1 MADFEADKTS
11 GTGPALVMVHPLK
24 VNDTEADKKAIL
36 TITVNGVPKTVN
48 LIQKKGSLNYEYKLE
63 VDKEAINIL
72 GKGGSDTLAITSQR
86 REMINGTPQ
95 GDWENV
101 EVTAEFLEEPP
112 FTAGLRFMDNEEK
125 TLEVSITSKNHTE
138 QLLSGTITIKQV
150 GGLTKTVTVTQ
161 AAGEVSY
168 RYWVEPAVVNL
179 GIPKD
184 QILNAYETS
193 AGFSITGYR
202 SKLIEGKQV
211 SQEVMAF
218 KIPTISQT
226 QQTISQIQQAA
237 DINSG
242 TKLYYWIT
250 DYGNIANSAQATFSA
265 TARGRKDAGAMFG
278 STSGGWECIF
288 TDGGTYQFKVILIPQ
303 LV

>member
-1 MADFEADKTS
+1 
-11 GTGPALVMVHPLK
+11 
-24 VNDTEADKKAIL
+24 
-36 TITVNGVPKTVN
+36 
-48 LIQKKGSLNYEYKLE
+48 
-63 VDKEAINIL
+63 
-72 GKGGSDTLAITSQR
+72 
-86 REMINGTPQ
+86 MINGTPQ

-168 RYWVEPAVVNL
+168 RYWVKPAVVNL

-226 QQTISQIQQAA
+226 QQAV

-242 TKLYYWIT
+242 IKLYYWIT

-265 TARGRKDAGAMFG
+265 TARGRKEAGAMFG

-288 TDGGTYQFKVILIPQ
+288 TDGGTYQFNVILMPQ

>member
-36 TITVNGVPKTVN
+36 KTVN

-112 FTAGLRFMDNEEK
+112 FTAGLRFTDNEEK
-125 TLEVSITSKNHTE
+125 TLEVSITSKNTTE
-138 QLLSGTITIKQV
+138 QAISGILTIKQV

-161 AAGEVSY
+161 AAGEVTYSY
-168 RYWVEPAVVNL
+168 RIDPAGTTLSV
-179 GIPKD
+179 PKD
-184 QILNAYETS
+184 QITNPWEGSVGAT
-193 AGFSITGYR
+193 FTGYR
-202 SKLIEGKQV
+202 AKLIEGTKV
-211 SQEVMAF
+211 SEEVLPF
-218 KIPTISQT
+218 KIPSI
-226 QQTISQIQQAA
+226 
-237 DINSG
+237 G
-242 TKLYYWIT
+242 ETKVIDNGGIAVSYWFT
-250 DYGNIANSAQATFSA
+250 DYGSIANNYQASFSA
-265 TARGRKDAGAMFG
+265 TSHMRKNAGIYFQAF
-278 STSGGWECIF
+278 SASWECQF
-288 TDGGTYQFKVILIPQ
+288 NDGGTYQINTLLMLQLI
-303 LV
+303 

>member
-11 GTGPALVMVHPLK
+11 GTGPTLVMVHPLK

-72 GKGGSDTLAITSQR
+72 GKGGSDILTITSQR

-112 FTAGLRFMDNEEK
+112 FTAGLRFTDNEEK
-125 TLEVSITSKNHTE
+125 TLEVSITSKNTTE
-138 QLLSGTITIKQV
+138 QAISGILTIKQV

-161 AAGEVSY
+161 AAGEVTYSY
-168 RYWVEPAVVNL
+168 NIEPHVNVNL
-179 GIPKD
+179 GNTG
-184 QILNAYETS
+184 LEGS
-193 AGFSITGYR
+193 SGFTVTGY
-202 SKLIEGKQV
+202 KYKYIEGK
-211 SQEVMAF
+211 EVDKSVASF
-218 KIPTISQT
+218 KIPAIGEQRVVSNSIPTTST
-226 QQTISQIQQAA
+226 TTYWVDGYGNVANTFMSTF
-237 DINSG
+237 SG
-242 TKLYYWIT
+242 T
-250 DYGNIANSAQATFSA
+250 AH
-265 TARGRKDAGAMFG
+265 ARQSQLAI
-278 STSGGWECIF
+278 SSISGGWDVEF
-288 TDGGTYQFKVILIPQ
+288 SDGGKGTFGILAVRS
-303 LV
+303 L

>member
-63 VDKEAINIL
+63 VDKEAINLL

-112 FTAGLRFMDNEEK
+112 FTAGLRFMNNEEK

-161 AAGEVSY
+161 AAGEVTYSY
-168 RYWVEPAVVNL
+168 RIDPAGTTLSV
-179 GIPKD
+179 PKD
-184 QILNAYETS
+184 QISNPWEGSVRAT
-193 AGFSITGYR
+193 FIGYR
-202 SKLIEGKQV
+202 AKLIEGTKV
-211 SQEVMAF
+211 SEEVLPF
-218 KIPTISQT
+218 KIPSIGETKV
-226 QQTISQIQQAA
+226 
-237 DINSG
+237 INNGGIDVS
-242 TKLYYWIT
+242 YWFT
-250 DYGNIANSAQATFSA
+250 DYGSIANKYQASFSA
-265 TARGRKDAGAMFG
+265 ISRMRKNAGIYFQAF
-278 STSGGWECIF
+278 SASWECQF
-288 TDGGTYQFKVILIPQ
+288 NDGGTYQINTLLGLQLI
-303 LV
+303 

>member
-112 FTAGLRFMDNEEK
+112 FTAGLRFTDNEEK

-138 QLLSGTITIKQV
+138 QLLSGTLTIKQV
-150 GGLTKTVTVTQ
+150 GGLTKTVIVTQ
-161 AAGEVSY
+161 AAGEVTYSY
-168 RYWVEPAVVNL
+168 NIEPRVNVNL
-179 GIPKD
+179 GNTG
-184 QILNAYETS
+184 LEGS
-193 AGFSITGYR
+193 SGFTVTGY
-202 SKLIEGKQV
+202 KYKYIEGK
-211 SQEVMAF
+211 EVDKSVASF
-218 KIPTISQT
+218 KIPAIGEQRVV
-226 QQTISQIQQAA
+226 
-237 DINSG
+237 INSIS
-242 TKLYYWIT
+242 TTSTTTYWV
-250 DYGNIANSAQATFSA
+250 DGYGNVANTFMSTFSG
-265 TARGRKDAGAMFG
+265 TAHARQSQLDIL
-278 STSGGWECIF
+278 SVSGDWDVEF
-288 TDGGTYQFKVILIPQ
+288 SDGGKGTFGILAVRS
-303 LV
+303 L

>member
-86 REMINGTPQ
+86 RETINGTPQ

-112 FTAGLRFMDNEEK
+112 FTAGLRFTDNEEK

-138 QLLSGTITIKQV
+138 QLLSGTLTIKQV
-150 GGLTKTVTVTQ
+150 GGLTKTVIVTQ
-161 AAGEVSY
+161 AAGEVTY
-168 RYWVEPAVVNL
+168 FYNIEPHVNVSL
-179 GIPKD
+179 GNTG
-184 QILNAYETS
+184 LEGS
-193 AGFSITGYR
+193 SGFKVTGY
-202 SKLIEGKQV
+202 KYKYIEGK
-211 SQEVMAF
+211 EVNKSVASF
-218 KIPTISQT
+218 KIPAIGEQRVISNPT
-226 QQTISQIQQAA
+226 PTTSTTTYWVDGYGNVA
-237 DINSG
+237 NTFMSTFSG
-242 TKLYYWIT
+242 TAHARQSQLAMSSISGSW
-250 DYGNIANSAQATFSA
+250 NVEFS
-265 TARGRKDAGAMFG
+265 
-278 STSGGWECIF
+278 
-288 TDGGTYQFKVILIPQ
+288 DGGKGTFGILAVRS
-303 LV
+303 L

>member
-112 FTAGLRFMDNEEK
+112 FTAGLRFTDNEEK

-138 QLLSGTITIKQV
+138 QLLSGTLTIKQV
-150 GGLTKTVTVTQ
+150 GGLTKTVIVTQ
-161 AAGEVSY
+161 AAGEVTYSY
-168 RYWVEPAVVNL
+168 NIEPHVNVNL
-179 GIPKD
+179 GNTG
-184 QILNAYETS
+184 LLEGS
-193 AGFSITGYR
+193 SGFTVTGY
-202 SKLIEGKQV
+202 KYKYIEGK
-211 SQEVMAF
+211 EVDKSVASF
-218 KIPTISQT
+218 KIPAIGEQRVVGNAIPTTST
-226 QQTISQIQQAA
+226 TTYWVDGYGNVANTFMSTF
-237 DINSG
+237 SG
-242 TKLYYWIT
+242 TAHARQSQLAI
-250 DYGNIANSAQATFSA
+250 SAI
-265 TARGRKDAGAMFG
+265 
-278 STSGGWECIF
+278 SGGWDVEF
-288 TDGGTYQFKVILIPQ
+288 SDGGKGTFGISAVRSL
-303 LV
+303 

>member
-24 VNDTEADKKAIL
+24 MNDTGADKKAIL

-48 LIQKKGSLNYEYKLE
+48 LIQKKGLLNYEYKLE

-112 FTAGLRFMDNEEK
+112 FTAGLRFTDNKEK

-138 QLLSGTITIKQV
+138 QLLSGTLTIKQV
-150 GGLTKTVTVTQ
+150 NGLTKTVIVTQ
-161 AAGEVSY
+161 AAGEVTYSY
-168 RYWVEPAVVNL
+168 NIEPHVNVNL
-179 GIPKD
+179 GNIG
-184 QILNAYETS
+184 LEGS
-193 AGFSITGYR
+193 SGFTVTGY
-202 SKLIEGKQV
+202 KYKYIEDKEVNKSVV
-211 SQEVMAF
+211 SF
-218 KIPTISQT
+218 KIPAIGEQRVVLNSIPTTSTTTYWIDGYGNVANTFMST
-226 QQTISQIQQAA
+226 F
-237 DINSG
+237 SG
-242 TKLYYWIT
+242 TAHARQSQLA
-250 DYGNIANSAQATFSA
+250 IAS
-265 TARGRKDAGAMFG
+265 M
-278 STSGGWECIF
+278 SGGWDVEF
-288 TDGGTYQFKVILIPQ
+288 FDGGKGTFSIIAVRNL
-303 LV
+303 

>member
-86 REMINGTPQ
+86 RGMINGTPQ

-112 FTAGLRFMDNEEK
+112 FTAGLRFTDNEEK
-125 TLEVSITSKNHTE
+125 TLEVSITSKNTTE
-138 QLLSGTITIKQV
+138 QAISGILTIKQV

-161 AAGEVSY
+161 AAGEVTYSY
-168 RYWVEPAVVNL
+168 RIDPAGTTLNV
-179 GIPKD
+179 PKD
-184 QILNAYETS
+184 QITNPWEGSVRAT
-193 AGFSITGYR
+193 FTGYR
-202 SKLIEGKQV
+202 AKLIEGTKV
-211 SQEVMAF
+211 SEEVLPF
-218 KIPTISQT
+218 KIPSI
-226 QQTISQIQQAA
+226 
-237 DINSG
+237 G
-242 TKLYYWIT
+242 ETKVIDNRGIAVSYWFT
-250 DYGNIANSAQATFSA
+250 DYGSIANNYQASFSA
-265 TARGRKDAGAMFG
+265 TSHMRKNAGIYFQAF
-278 STSGGWECIF
+278 SASWECQF
-288 TDGGTYQFKVILIPQ
+288 NDGGTYQINTLLMLQ

>member
-101 EVTAEFLEEPP
+101 EVTVEFLEEPP
-112 FTAGLRFMDNEEK
+112 FTAGLRFTDNKEK

-138 QLLSGTITIKQV
+138 QLLSGTLTIKQV
-150 GGLTKTVTVTQ
+150 GGLTKTVIVTQ
-161 AAGEVSY
+161 AAGEVTY
-168 RYWVEPAVVNL
+168 FYNIEPSVNVIL
-179 GIPKD
+179 GNTV
-184 QILNAYETS
+184 LEGS
-193 AGFSITGYR
+193 SGFTVTGY
-202 SKLIEGKQV
+202 KYKYIEGK
-211 SQEVMAF
+211 EVDKSVASF
-218 KIPTISQT
+218 KIPAIGEQRVVGNPIST
-226 QQTISQIQQAA
+226 TSTTTYWVDGYGNVA
-237 DINSG
+237 NTFMSTFSG
-242 TKLYYWIT
+242 T
-250 DYGNIANSAQATFSA
+250 AH
-265 TARGRKDAGAMFG
+265 ARQSQPAI
-278 STSGGWECIF
+278 SSISGGWDVEF
-288 TDGGTYQFKVILIPQ
+288 SDGGKGTFNILAIRS
-303 LV
+303 L

>member
-72 GKGGSDTLAITSQR
+72 GKGGSDTLVITSQR

-112 FTAGLRFMDNEEK
+112 FTAGLRFTDNEEK
-125 TLEVSITSKNHTE
+125 TLEVSITSKNTTE
-138 QLLSGTITIKQV
+138 QAISGILTIKQV
-150 GGLTKTVTVTQ
+150 GGLTKTKTVTQ
-161 AAGEVSY
+161 AAGEVTYSY
-168 RYWVEPAVVNL
+168 RIDPAGTTLSV
-179 GIPKD
+179 PKD
-184 QILNAYETS
+184 QIRNSWKGSVGAT
-193 AGFSITGYR
+193 FTGYR
-202 SKLIEGKQV
+202 AKLIEGTKV
-211 SQEVMAF
+211 SEEVLPF
-218 KIPTISQT
+218 KIPSI
-226 QQTISQIQQAA
+226 
-237 DINSG
+237 G
-242 TKLYYWIT
+242 ETKVIDNGGIAVSYWFT
-250 DYGNIANSAQATFSA
+250 DYGSIANNYQASFSA
-265 TARGRKDAGAMFG
+265 TSHMRKNAGIYFQSFSA
-278 STSGGWECIF
+278 SWECQF
-288 TDGGTYQFKVILIPQ
+288 NDGGTYKINTLLMLQ

>member
-86 REMINGTPQ
+86 RGMINGTPQ

-112 FTAGLRFMDNEEK
+112 FTAGLRFTDNEEK

-138 QLLSGTITIKQV
+138 QLLSGTLTIKQV

-161 AAGEVSY
+161 AAGEVTYSY
-168 RYWVEPAVVNL
+168 RIDPVGTTLSV
-179 GIPKD
+179 PKD
-184 QILNAYETS
+184 QITNPWEGSVGAT
-193 AGFSITGYR
+193 FIGYR
-202 SKLIEGKQV
+202 DKLIEGTKV
-211 SQEVMAF
+211 SEEVLPF
-218 KIPTISQT
+218 KIPSI
-226 QQTISQIQQAA
+226 
-237 DINSG
+237 G
-242 TKLYYWIT
+242 ETKVIDYGGIAVSYWFT
-250 DYGNIANSAQATFSA
+250 DYGSIANNYQASFSA
-265 TARGRKDAGAMFG
+265 TSHMRKNAGIYFQAF
-278 STSGGWECIF
+278 SASWECQF
-288 TDGGTYQFKVILIPQ
+288 KDGGTHQINTLLMLQ

>member
-63 VDKEAINIL
+63 VDKKAINIL

-112 FTAGLRFMDNEEK
+112 FTAGLRFTDKEEK

-138 QLLSGTITIKQV
+138 QLLSGTLTIKQV
-150 GGLTKTVTVTQ
+150 GGLTKTVIVTQ
-161 AAGEVSY
+161 AAGEVTYSY
-168 RYWVEPAVVNL
+168 NIEPHVNVNL
-179 GIPKD
+179 GNTE
-184 QILNAYETS
+184 LEGS
-193 AGFSITGYR
+193 SGFTVTGY
-202 SKLIEGKQV
+202 KYKYIEGK
-211 SQEVMAF
+211 EVNKSVASF
-218 KIPTISQT
+218 KIPAIGEQRVVSNSIPTTSTTTYWVDGYGNVANIFMST
-226 QQTISQIQQAA
+226 F
-237 DINSG
+237 SG
-242 TKLYYWIT
+242 T
-250 DYGNIANSAQATFSA
+250 AH
-265 TARGRKDAGAMFG
+265 ARQSQLTLSSM
-278 STSGGWECIF
+278 SGGWDVEF
-288 TDGGTYQFKVILIPQ
+288 SDGGKGTFGILAVRI
-303 LV
+303 L

>member
-1 MADFEADKTS
+1 MAEFEADKTS

-101 EVTAEFLEEPP
+101 EVTAEFLEETP
-112 FTAGLRFMDNEEK
+112 FTAGLRFTDNEEK

-138 QLLSGTITIKQV
+138 QAISGTLTLKQV
-150 GGLTKTVTVTQ
+150 GGLTKTITVTQ
-161 AAGEVSY
+161 AAGEVTYS
-168 RYWVEPAVVNL
+168 YWVEPPQVSMS
-179 GIPKD
+179 IPKD
-184 QILNAYETS
+184 QVLNAYETS

-202 SKLIEGKQV
+202 GKLIEGEQV

-218 KIPTISQT
+218 KIPTIAQT
-226 QQTISQIQQAA
+226 KEAIVSSSNI
-237 DINSG
+237 
-242 TKLYYWIT
+242 KLYYWIT
-250 DYGNIANSAQATFSA
+250 DYGNIANSPQATFSA
-265 TARGRKDAGAMFG
+265 TAHGRKDAGAMLG
-278 STSGGWECIF
+278 STSGGWECVF
-288 TDGGTYQFKVILIPQ
+288 SDGGTYQFNVMLIPI
-303 LV
+303 LM

>member
-36 TITVNGVPKTVN
+36 TITINGVPKTVN

-112 FTAGLRFMDNEEK
+112 FTAGLRFTDNEEK
-125 TLEVSITSKNHTE
+125 TLEVSITSKNTTE
-138 QLLSGTITIKQV
+138 QAISGILTIKQV

-161 AAGEVSY
+161 AAGEVTYSY
-168 RYWVEPAVVNL
+168 RIDPPSTVLSV
-179 GIPKD
+179 PKD
-184 QILNAYETS
+184 QIANPWEGSVRST
-193 AGFSITGYR
+193 FTGYR
-202 SKLIEGKQV
+202 AKCIEGTTV
-211 SQEVMAF
+211 SEEVLPF
-218 KIPTISQT
+218 KIPSIGETKV
-226 QQTISQIQQAA
+226 
-237 DINSG
+237 INNDGG
-242 TKLYYWIT
+242 TAVSYWFT
-250 DYGNIANSAQATFSA
+250 NYGSIANNYQASFSATNHMRKNAGIYLQTFSA
-265 TARGRKDAGAMFG
+265 
-278 STSGGWECIF
+278 SWECQF
-288 TDGGTYQFKVILIPQ
+288 NDGGTSQIDTLLILR
-303 LV
+303 LL

>member
-48 LIQKKGSLNYEYKLE
+48 LIQKKGSLNYEYQLE

-72 GKGGSDTLAITSQR
+72 GKGGSDTLVITSQR

-112 FTAGLRFMDNEEK
+112 FTAGLRFTDNEEK

-138 QLLSGTITIKQV
+138 QLLNGTLTIKQV

-161 AAGEVSY
+161 AAGEVTYSY
-168 RYWVEPAVVNL
+168 RIDPSGTTLSV
-179 GIPKD
+179 PKD
-184 QILNAYETS
+184 QITNPWEGSVGAT
-193 AGFSITGYR
+193 FTGYR
-202 SKLIEGKQV
+202 VKLIEGTKV
-211 SQEVMAF
+211 SEEVLPF
-218 KIPTISQT
+218 KIPSI
-226 QQTISQIQQAA
+226 
-237 DINSG
+237 G
-242 TKLYYWIT
+242 ETKVIDNRGIAVSYWFT
-250 DYGNIANSAQATFSA
+250 DYGSIANNYQASFSA
-265 TARGRKDAGAMFG
+265 TSHMRKNAGIYFQAF
-278 STSGGWECIF
+278 SASWECQF
-288 TDGGTYQFKVILIPQ
+288 NDGGTYQINTLLMLQ

>member
-36 TITVNGVPKTVN
+36 TITVKGVPKTVN

-95 GDWENV
+95 GGWENV
-101 EVTAEFLEEPP
+101 EVTAEFLEEP
-112 FTAGLRFMDNEEK
+112 FTAGLRFTDNEEK
-125 TLEVSITSKNHTE
+125 TLEVSITSKNTTE
-138 QLLSGTITIKQV
+138 QAISGILTIKQV

-161 AAGEVSY
+161 AAGEVTYSY
-168 RYWVEPAVVNL
+168 QIEPSGHILMV
-179 GIPKD
+179 PKD
-184 QILNAYETS
+184 QIMNPWE
-193 AGFSITGYR
+193 GSIGATFTGYR
-202 SKLIEGKQV
+202 AKLIEGTKV
-211 SQEVMAF
+211 SEEVLPF
-218 KIPTISQT
+218 KIPSIGETKV
-226 QQTISQIQQAA
+226 
-237 DINSG
+237 INYEGIAVS
-242 TKLYYWIT
+242 YWFT
-250 DYGNIANSAQATFSA
+250 DYGSIANNYQASFSA
-265 TARGRKDAGAMFG
+265 TTHMRKDAGIYFQAF
-278 STSGGWECIF
+278 SANWECQF
-288 TDGGTYQFKVILIPQ
+288 NDGGTYQITVLLMLQ

>member
-11 GTGPALVMVHPLK
+11 GTGPAFVMVHPLK

-138 QLLSGTITIKQV
+138 QLLSGTLTIKQV
-150 GGLTKTVTVTQ
+150 GGLTKTVIVTQ
-161 AAGEVSY
+161 AAGEVTY
-168 RYWVEPAVVNL
+168 FYNIEPYVNIGL
-179 GIPKD
+179 GNTG
-184 QILNAYETS
+184 LEGS
-193 AGFSITGYR
+193 SGFTVTGY
-202 SKLIEGKQV
+202 KYKYIEGK
-211 SQEVMAF
+211 EVDKSVASF
-218 KIPTISQT
+218 KIPAIGEQRVVGNSIPTTST
-226 QQTISQIQQAA
+226 TTYWVDGYGNVANTFMSTF
-237 DINSG
+237 SG
-242 TKLYYWIT
+242 TAHARQSQLAMSSISGSW
-250 DYGNIANSAQATFSA
+250 DVEFS
-265 TARGRKDAGAMFG
+265 
-278 STSGGWECIF
+278 
-288 TDGGTYQFKVILIPQ
+288 DGGKGTFGILAIRS
-303 LV
+303 L

>member
-48 LIQKKGSLNYEYKLE
+48 LTQKKGSLNYEYKLE

-112 FTAGLRFMDNEEK
+112 FTAGLRFTDNEEK

-138 QLLSGTITIKQV
+138 QLLSGTLTIKQV
-150 GGLTKTVTVTQ
+150 GGLTKTVIVTQ
-161 AAGEVSY
+161 AAGEVTYSY
-168 RYWVEPAVVNL
+168 NIEPHVNVNL
-179 GIPKD
+179 GNTG
-184 QILNAYETS
+184 LEGS
-193 AGFSITGYR
+193 SGFTVTGY
-202 SKLIEGKQV
+202 KYKYIEGKGV
-211 SQEVMAF
+211 DKSVASF
-218 KIPTISQT
+218 KIPAIGEQRVVS
-226 QQTISQIQQAA
+226 
-237 DINSG
+237 NSIP
-242 TKLYYWIT
+242 TTSTTTYWV
-250 DYGNIANSAQATFSA
+250 DGYGNVANTFMSIFSGIAH
-265 TARGRKDAGAMFG
+265 ARQSQLAI
-278 STSGGWECIF
+278 SSISGGWDVKFSDGGKCIF
-288 TDGGTYQFKVILIPQ
+288 SILAVRG
-303 LV
+303 L

>member
-48 LIQKKGSLNYEYKLE
+48 LIQKKGFLNYEYKLE

-112 FTAGLRFMDNEEK
+112 FTAGLRFTDNEEK

-138 QLLSGTITIKQV
+138 QLLSGTLTIKQV
-150 GGLTKTVTVTQ
+150 GGLTKTIIVTQ
-161 AAGEVSY
+161 AAGEVTY
-168 RYWVEPAVVNL
+168 FYNIEPHVNVNL
-179 GIPKD
+179 VNTRLEG
-184 QILNAYETS
+184 S
-193 AGFSITGYR
+193 SGFTVTGY
-202 SKLIEGKQV
+202 KYKYIEGK
-211 SQEVMAF
+211 EVDKSVASF
-218 KIPTISQT
+218 KIPAIGEQRVVSNSSPTTSTTTYWVDGYGNVANTFIST
-226 QQTISQIQQAA
+226 F
-237 DINSG
+237 SG
-242 TKLYYWIT
+242 T
-250 DYGNIANSAQATFSA
+250 AH
-265 TARGRKDAGAMFG
+265 ARQSQLSIM
-278 STSGGWECIF
+278 SISGGWDVEF
-288 TDGGTYQFKVILIPQ
+288 SDGGKGTFGILAVRS
-303 LV
+303 L

>member
-1 MADFEADKTS
+1 MADFKADKTS

-36 TITVNGVPKTVN
+36 TITVNRVPKTVK

-112 FTAGLRFMDNEEK
+112 FTAGLRFTDNEEK

-138 QLLSGTITIKQV
+138 QLLSGTLTIKQV

-161 AAGEVSY
+161 AAGEVTYSY
-168 RYWVEPAVVNL
+168 RIDPT
-179 GIPKD
+179 GITLSVPKD
-184 QILNAYETS
+184 QITNPWEGSVGATL
-193 AGFSITGYR
+193 IGYR
-202 SKLIEGKQV
+202 AKLIEGTKV
-211 SQEVMAF
+211 SEEVLPF
-218 KIPTISQT
+218 KIPSIGETKV
-226 QQTISQIQQAA
+226 
-237 DINSG
+237 INNGGIAVS
-242 TKLYYWIT
+242 YWFT
-250 DYGNIANSAQATFSA
+250 DYGSIANNYQASFSA
-265 TARGRKDAGAMFG
+265 TSHMRKNAGIYFQAF
-278 STSGGWECIF
+278 SASWECQF
-288 TDGGTYQFKVILIPQ
+288 NDGGTYQINTLLMLQ

>member
-112 FTAGLRFMDNEEK
+112 FTAGLRFTDNEEK

-138 QLLSGTITIKQV
+138 QLLSGTLTIKQV
-150 GGLTKTVTVTQ
+150 GGLTKTVIVTQ
-161 AAGEVSY
+161 AAGKVTYSY
-168 RYWVEPAVVNL
+168 NIEPHVDVNL
-179 GIPKD
+179 GNTG
-184 QILNAYETS
+184 LEGS
-193 AGFSITGYR
+193 SGFTVTGY
-202 SKLIEGKQV
+202 KYKYIEGKQV
-211 SQEVMAF
+211 DKSVAAF
-218 KIPTISQT
+218 KIPTIGEQRVVHN
-226 QQTISQIQQAA
+226 IQLSGGTTTYWVEGYG
-237 DINSG
+237 NVGNTFVSTFSG
-242 TKLYYWIT
+242 T
-250 DYGNIANSAQATFSA
+250 AH
-265 TARGRKDAGAMFG
+265 ARQSQLAI
-278 STSGGWECIF
+278 SSVSGGWDVEF
-288 TDGGTYQFKVILIPQ
+288 SDGGKGTFGILAVRG
-303 LV
+303 L

>member
-24 VNDTEADKKAIL
+24 ANDTEADKKAIL

-112 FTAGLRFMDNEEK
+112 FTAGLRFTDNEEK

-138 QLLSGTITIKQV
+138 QLLSGTLTIKQV

-161 AAGEVSY
+161 AAGEVTYSY
-168 RYWVEPAVVNL
+168 RIDPAGTTLSV
-179 GIPKD
+179 PKD
-184 QILNAYETS
+184 QIINPWEGSVRAT
-193 AGFSITGYR
+193 FIGYR
-202 SKLIEGKQV
+202 AKLIEGTKV
-211 SQEVMAF
+211 SEEVLPF
-218 KIPTISQT
+218 KIPSI
-226 QQTISQIQQAA
+226 
-237 DINSG
+237 G
-242 TKLYYWIT
+242 ETKVIDNGGIAYWFT
-250 DYGNIANSAQATFSA
+250 DYGSIANNYQASFSATSHMRKNAGYFQTFSA
-265 TARGRKDAGAMFG
+265 
-278 STSGGWECIF
+278 SWECQF
-288 TDGGTYQFKVILIPQ
+288 NDGGTYQINTLLMLL

>member
-95 GDWENV
+95 GDWGNV

-112 FTAGLRFMDNEEK
+112 FTAGVRFTGEDEK

-138 QLLSGTITIKQV
+138 QAISGTLTIKQV

-161 AAGEVSY
+161 AAGEVTY
-168 RYWVEPAVVNL
+168 RYWVDPPSVDICV
-179 GIPKD
+179 PKD
-184 QILNAYETS
+184 QVLNAYEGS
-193 AGFSITGYR
+193 VGFSITGYR
-202 SKLIEGKQV
+202 GKLIEGEQV
-211 SQEVMAF
+211 SQEVMPF
-218 KIPTISQT
+218 KIPTVAETKEVTLQ
-226 QQTISQIQQAA
+226 
-237 DINSG
+237 G
-242 TKLYYWIT
+242 GLKLYYRIT
-250 DYGNIANSAQATFSA
+250 NYGNIANTAQATLSA
-265 TARGRKDAGAMFG
+265 TGFGRKEAGAIFG
-278 STSGGWECIF
+278 SVSGGWDCVF
-288 TDGGTYQFKVILIPQ
+288 TDGGTYQFNIMLIPQ

>member
-11 GTGPALVMVHPLK
+11 GTGPTLVMVHPLK

-112 FTAGLRFMDNEEK
+112 FTAGLRFTDNEEK
-125 TLEVSITSKNHTE
+125 TLEVSITSKNTTE
-138 QLLSGTITIKQV
+138 QAISGILIIKQV

-161 AAGEVSY
+161 AAGEVTYSY
-168 RYWVEPAVVNL
+168 RIDPAGTTLSV
-179 GIPKD
+179 PKD
-184 QILNAYETS
+184 QITNPWEGSVGAT
-193 AGFSITGYR
+193 FTGYR
-202 SKLIEGKQV
+202 VKLIEGTKV
-211 SQEVMAF
+211 SEEVLPF
-218 KIPTISQT
+218 KIPSI
-226 QQTISQIQQAA
+226 
-237 DINSG
+237 G
-242 TKLYYWIT
+242 ETKVIDNGGIAVSYWFT
-250 DYGNIANSAQATFSA
+250 DYGSIANNYQASFSA
-265 TARGRKDAGAMFG
+265 TSHMRKNAGIYFQAF
-278 STSGGWECIF
+278 SASWECQF
-288 TDGGTYQFKVILIPQ
+288 NDGGTYQINTLLMLQ

>member
-86 REMINGTPQ
+86 RGMINGTPQ

-112 FTAGLRFMDNEEK
+112 FTAGLRFTDNEEK
-125 TLEVSITSKNHTE
+125 TLEVSITSKNTTE
-138 QLLSGTITIKQV
+138 QAISGILTIKQV

-161 AAGEVSY
+161 AAGEVTYSY
-168 RYWVEPAVVNL
+168 RVEPADTTL
-179 GIPKD
+179 GVPKD
-184 QILNAYETS
+184 QITKPWEGSVGAT
-193 AGFSITGYR
+193 FTGYR
-202 SKLIEGKQV
+202 TKLIEGTKV
-211 SQEVMAF
+211 SEEVLPF
-218 KIPTISQT
+218 KIPSIGETKV
-226 QQTISQIQQAA
+226 
-237 DINSG
+237 INNEGVAVS
-242 TKLYYWIT
+242 YWFT
-250 DYGNIANSAQATFSA
+250 DYGSIANNYQASFSA
-265 TARGRKDAGAMFG
+265 TSHMRKDAGAYLQSF
-278 STSGGWECIF
+278 SANWECQF
-288 TDGGTYQFKVILIPQ
+288 NDGGTYQICTLLILQ

>member
-112 FTAGLRFMDNEEK
+112 FTAGLRFTDNEEK

-138 QLLSGTITIKQV
+138 QAISGILTIKQV

-161 AAGEVSY
+161 AAGEVTYFY
-168 RYWVEPAVVNL
+168 RVDPSGTTLSV
-179 GIPKD
+179 PKD
-184 QILNAYETS
+184 QITNPWEGSVRAT
-193 AGFSITGYR
+193 FTGYR
-202 SKLIEGKQV
+202 DKLIEGTKV
-211 SQEVMAF
+211 SEEVLPF
-218 KIPTISQT
+218 KIPSI
-226 QQTISQIQQAA
+226 
-237 DINSG
+237 G
-242 TKLYYWIT
+242 ETKVIDNRGIAVSYWFT
-250 DYGNIANSAQATFSA
+250 DYGSIANNYQANFSA
-265 TARGRKDAGAMFG
+265 TSHMRKDAGVYFQAF
-278 STSGGWECIF
+278 SATWECQF
-288 TDGGTYQFKVILIPQ
+288 NDGGTYQINTLLMLQLI
-303 LV
+303 

>member
-24 VNDTEADKKAIL
+24 VNDTESDKKATL

-63 VDKEAINIL
+63 VDKETINIL
-72 GKGGSDTLAITSQR
+72 GKGGSDTLVITSQR

-112 FTAGLRFMDNEEK
+112 FTAGLRFTGENEK

-138 QLLSGTITIKQV
+138 QAISGTLTIKQV

-161 AAGEVSY
+161 AAGEVTY
-168 RYWVEPAVVNL
+168 RYWVEPPSGVSMR
-179 GIPKD
+179 IPKD
-184 QILNAYETS
+184 QVLNAYEGS

-202 SKLIEGKQV
+202 GKLVEGEQV

-226 QQTISQIQQAA
+226 KEVTEF
-237 DINSG
+237 NSG

-250 DYGNIANSAQATFSA
+250 DYGNIANSPRATFSA
-265 TARGRKDAGAMFG
+265 TAHGRKDAGALFG
-278 STSGGWECIF
+278 STSGGWECVF
-288 TDGGTYQFKVILIPQ
+288 TNGGTYQFNVILIPP
-303 LV
+303 LM

>member
-112 FTAGLRFMDNEEK
+112 FTAGLRFTDNEEK
-125 TLEVSITSKNHTE
+125 TLEVSITSKNTTE
-138 QLLSGTITIKQV
+138 QAISGILTIKQV

-161 AAGEVSY
+161 AAGEVTYSY
-168 RYWVEPAVVNL
+168 RIDPA
-179 GIPKD
+179 GITLSVPKG
-184 QILNAYETS
+184 QITKPWEGSVRAT
-193 AGFSITGYR
+193 FTGYR
-202 SKLIEGKQV
+202 AKLIEGTKV
-211 SQEVMAF
+211 SEEVLPF
-218 KIPTISQT
+218 KIPSI
-226 QQTISQIQQAA
+226 
-237 DINSG
+237 G
-242 TKLYYWIT
+242 ETKVIDNGGGIAVSYWFT
-250 DYGNIANSAQATFSA
+250 DYGSIANNYQASFSA
-265 TARGRKDAGAMFG
+265 TSHMRKNAGTYLQAI
-278 STSGGWECIF
+278 SASWECQF
-288 TDGGTYQFKVILIPQ
+288 NDGGTYQINTFLMVQ